1 MRESAWTV
9 SEEIFG
15 NTQKGSRMSETREK
29 LEQMGFRI
37 LDAVR
42 TELLLSMRFMAP
54 ALGSLGF
61 KMDLATSSAGT
72 DAAYIRFNPGF
83 LLQVYV
89 ERPRRMNR
97 MYVHMLM
104 HCLFRHM
111 FSAREREDPELW
123 DLCCDIAAE
132 SVVDSMTYDVIAR
145 SHSPF
150 REDWYEKLETE
161 VKILTAEKIYAW
173 FLERDRNYAVEEALR
188 REFTVDD
195 HSFWQRMEDE
205 EEPRKNPP
213 GAPPGAPRDSGGEGK
228 QETEQRSRDLK
239 PVNPKEDEWKKNAE
253 KIEADLDIMGKEKS
267 QEHGSLSRILRFESR
282 KRTDYREFLQ
292 RFSILREEAGIDLDS
307 FDYGFYYYGMEMYGN
322 MPLIEENEFREIRK
336 VDSLVIAI
344 DTSASCQKVLVQQ
357 FINETADL
365 LSGIGNFFKKTEI
378 HLIECDDK
386 VQNDRLITDLSQLQ
400 EFAQEFEVKGGF
412 GTDFRP
418 VFNYIEDLRAAGELE
433 NIKGLMYFTDGFGEY
448 PEKPTD
454 YDTAFV
460 FFRDEELDDT
470 GVPDWAI
477 KLFLTPEGMETVER
491 RGGTN

>member
-1 MRESAWTV
+1 
-9 SEEIFG
+9 
-15 NTQKGSRMSETREK
+15 MSQTREK

-54 ALGSLGF
+54 ALNSLGF

-111 FSAREREDPELW
+111 FSARDREDPELW

-145 SHSPF
+145 THSPF
-150 REDWYEKLETE
+150 REEWYERLESE
-161 VKILTAEKIYAW
+161 VKILTAERIYAW
-173 FLERDRNYAVEEALR
+173 FPDRERNYAVEEALR

-195 HSFWQRMEDE
+195 HSFWQRLEDE
-205 EEPRKNPP
+205 QEPQKNPP
-213 GAPPGAPRDSGGEGK
+213 GTPPGAPNNEGDQGK
-228 QETEQRSRDLK
+228 QETEQSSRDLK

-253 KIEADLDIMGKEKS
+253 KIEADLDIMGKERS
-267 QEHGSLSRILRFESR
+267 QEYGSLSRILRFESR

-292 RFSILREEAGIDLDS
+292 RFSVLREEAGIDPDS

-322 MPLIEENEFREIRK
+322 MPLIEENEMREIRK

-357 FINETADL
+357 FLNETADL
-365 LSGIGNFFKKTEI
+365 LSGIGSFFKKTEI
-378 HLIECDDK
+378 HLIECDDR
-386 VQNDRLITDLSQLQ
+386 VQNDRVITDLSQLQ
-400 EFAQEFEVKGGF
+400 QYAQGFEVKGGF

-418 VFNYIEDLRAAGELE
+418 VFNYIEDLRAAGKLE
-433 NIKGLMYFTDGFGEY
+433 NLKGLMYFTDGFGEY
-448 PEKPTD
+448 PKKPTN

-477 KLFLTPEGMETVER
+477 KLFLTPEGIETEDR

>member
-1 MRESAWTV
+1 
-9 SEEIFG
+9 
-15 NTQKGSRMSETREK
+15 MSQTREK

-54 ALGSLGF
+54 ALNSLGF

-111 FSAREREDPELW
+111 FSARDREDPELW

-145 SHSPF
+145 THSPF
-150 REDWYEKLETE
+150 REEWYERLESE

-173 FLERDRNYAVEEALR
+173 FLDRERNYAVEEALR

-195 HSFWQRMEDE
+195 HSFWQRLEDE
-205 EEPRKNPP
+205 QEPQKNPP
-213 GAPPGAPRDSGGEGK
+213 GTPPGAPNNEGDQGK
-228 QETEQRSRDLK
+228 QETEQSSRDLK

-253 KIEADLDIMGKEKS
+253 KIEADLDIMGKERS
-267 QEHGSLSRILRFESR
+267 QEYGSLSRILRFESR

-292 RFSILREEAGIDLDS
+292 RFSVLREEAGIDPDS

-322 MPLIEENEFREIRK
+322 MPLIEENEMRENRK

-357 FINETADL
+357 FLNETADL
-365 LSGIGNFFKKTEI
+365 LSGIGSFFKKTEI
-378 HLIECDDK
+378 HLIECDDR
-386 VQNDRLITDLSQLQ
+386 VQNDRVITDLSQLQ
-400 EFAQEFEVKGGF
+400 QYAQGFEVKGGF

-418 VFNYIEDLRAAGELE
+418 VFNYIEDLRAAGKLE
-433 NIKGLMYFTDGFGEY
+433 NLKGLMYFTDGFGEY
-448 PEKPTD
+448 PKKPTN

-477 KLFLTPEGMETVER
+477 KLFLTPEGIETEDR

>member
-1 MRESAWTV
+1 
-9 SEEIFG
+9 
-15 NTQKGSRMSETREK
+15 MSETREK

-54 ALGSLGF
+54 ALNSLGF

-97 MYVHMLM
+97 MYIHMLL

-111 FSAREREDPELW
+111 YSARDREDPELW
-123 DLCCDIAAE
+123 DLSCDIAAE
-132 SVVDSMTYDVIAR
+132 SVVDSMSYDVIMR
-145 SHSPF
+145 PHSVF
-150 REDWYEKLETE
+150 RESWYERLTGEI
-161 VKILTAEKIYAW
+161 KILTAEKIYAW
-173 FLERDRNYAVEEALR
+173 FMERGRDYSVEEALR

-205 EEPRKNPP
+205 EEPQRRPPGSPPP
-213 GAPPGAPRDSGGEGK
+213 GAPPGGSGKEGDQQTQDS
-228 QETEQRSRDLK
+228 RSLK
-239 PVNPKEDEWKKNAE
+239 PVRPKEDEWKKNAE
-253 KIEADLDIMGKEKS
+253 RIEAELDVVGKEKS
-267 QEHGSLSRILRFESR
+267 DEYGSLSRILRFEMR

-292 RFSILREEAGIDLDS
+292 RFSILREEAGVDLDS
-307 FDYGFYYYGMEMYGN
+307 FDYGFYYYGMELYGN
-322 MPLIEENEFREIRK
+322 MPLIEENEFREVRK

-344 DTSASCQKVLVQQ
+344 DTSASCQKTLVQQ
-357 FINETADL
+357 FLYETADL
-365 LSGIGNFFKKTEI
+365 LSGIGSFFKKTEI
-378 HLIECDDK
+378 HLIECDDR
-386 VQNDRLITDLSQLQ
+386 VQNDRVIRDPGELQ
-400 EFAQEFEVKGGF
+400 SFARDFEVKGGF

-418 VFNYIEDLRAAGELE
+418 VFNYVEDLRARGELE
-433 NIKGLMYFTDGFGEY
+433 NLRGLMYFTDGFGEY
-448 PEKPTD
+448 PKKPTD

-460 FFRDEELDDT
+460 FWRDEELDDT

-477 KLFLTPEGMETVER
+477 KLFLSPEGMETVER
-491 RGGTN
+491 RGSTN